1 MVKFAAIVVEDI
13 DNAKYKKLILK
24 NTISTMEMSR
34 DMENEVLLSPLN
46 WYIICRF
53 NKELISAADSFEELH
68 HEQPLYSASSFKAVC
83 GFK

>member
-46 WYIICRF
+46 
-53 NKELISAADSFEELH
+53 
-68 HEQPLYSASSFKAVC
+68 
-83 GFK
+83 

>member
-53 NKELISAADSFEELH
+53 NKDLI
-68 HEQPLYSASSFKAVC
+68 KN
-83 GFK
+83 

>member
-1 MVKFAAIVVEDI
+1 MQTNVKQYKEEIYAQVRKYMVKFAAIVVEDI

-53 NKELISAADSFEELH
+53 NKDLI
-68 HEQPLYSASSFKAVC
+68 KN
-83 GFK
+83 